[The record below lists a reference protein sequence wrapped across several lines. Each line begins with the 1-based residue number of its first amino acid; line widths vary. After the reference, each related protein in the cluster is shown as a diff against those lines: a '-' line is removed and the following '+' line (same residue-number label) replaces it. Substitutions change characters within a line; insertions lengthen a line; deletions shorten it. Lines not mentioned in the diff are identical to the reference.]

1 MKREIGP
8 VIYRVS
14 AASGINPQ
22 LIAAIIWQESRAN
35 QYAMR
40 YEPAFFDKYIQ
51 NKKLTGFIPNFK
63 NVSEATERMARATSF
78 GPMQVMGATAREH
91 GFEGTFLTEL
101 CNAQTGIEM
110 GVKVLKAKL
119 VKANDDIN
127 KALLLYNGGGNKD
140 YPREV
145 LAHIDSGEYQN
156 VIVL

>member
-14 AASGINPQ
+14 RESGINPQ

-35 QYAMR
+35 PFAMR
-40 YEPAFFDKYIQ
+40 YEPAFFDKYIKD
-51 NKKLTGFIPNFK
+51 KKLTGFIPSFK
-63 NVSEATERMARATSF
+63 LISESTERNARATSF
-78 GPMQVMGATAREH
+78 GLMQVMGATAREV
-91 GFEGTFLTEL
+91 GFEATFLSEL
-101 CNAQTGIEM
+101 CDVQNGIEV

-119 VKANDDIN
+119 AKANDDIM

-145 LAHIDSGEYQN
+145 MAHIDSGDYHN
-156 VIVL
+156 VIIL